1 MFPQAWQVGLDIQID
16 CVRAVAAQRRRN
28 GWQLRHWWQQALP
41 QAVLRDGCLQPSEFL
56 IRALRQWR
64 VQLPRHISLRIALP
78 AQRVLQ
84 QRMTQPDARLREPER
99 SDYIGGHGLKQF
111 PLDGQTLALD
121 YRAAPADEA
130 ALLLTAARRQELQQW
145 LHCLRQAGLH
155 PQAVDITPCALRMMA
170 TAAGVPPAAGLM
182 HRLEREWLWVAPA
195 DGAFALV
202 WRRAT
207 MTRRRCGRCKP
218 RCRWATIGRSM
229 PAACWREPCPPV
241 ALAGRRSAPS
251 RSCVRRCLRILR
263 RSRWPVVWRCARRI
277 ADVSGQLSALAT
289 TPRAAARLFLAGRAA
304 VAGSGAA
311 AGTVLIAGQ
320 LRHQQ
325 AQRQA
330 RLAMLGEDLAA
341 LTLLVRQQ
349 QQERAQRAL
358 HSVRAERQASN
369 AQHNRRYLQ
378 LLQQLSSSV
387 PPRCGSRRWTAMR
400 RTACGCVD

>member
-41 QAVLRDGCLQPSEFL
+41 QAVLRDGCLEPSEFL

-84 QRMTQPDARLREPER
+84 QRMAQPDVRLREPER
-99 SDYIGGHGLKQF
+99 SDYIGGHGVKQF

-121 YRAAPADEA
+121 YRTAPADEA

-195 DGAFALV
+195 DGAFAFGL
-202 WRRAT
+202 AP
-207 MTRRRCGRCKP
+207 GDDD
-218 RCRWATIGRSM
+218 AQ
-229 PAACWREPCPPV
+229 
-241 ALAGRRSAPS
+241 ALR
-251 RSCVRRCLRILR
+251 
-263 RSRWPVVWRCARRI
+263 
-277 ADVSGQLSALAT
+277 
-289 TPRAAARLFLAGRAA
+289 
-304 VAGSGAA
+304 
-311 AGTVLIAGQ
+311 
-320 LRHQQ
+320 
-325 AQRQA
+325 
-330 RLAMLGEDLAA
+330 
-341 LTLLVRQQ
+341 
-349 QQERAQRAL
+349 
-358 HSVRAERQASN
+358 
-369 AQHNRRYLQ
+369 
-378 LLQQLSSSV
+378 
-387 PPRCGSRRWTAMR
+387 
-400 RTACGCVD
+400 

>member
-41 QAVLRDGCLQPSEFL
+41 QAVLRDGCLEPSEFL
-56 IRALRQWR
+56 VRALRQWR

-84 QRMTQPDARLREPER
+84 QRMTKPDARLREPER

-111 PLDGQTLALD
+111 PLDGQTLVLD

-195 DGAFALV
+195 DGAFAFGLAPGDDDAQAL
-202 WRRAT
+202 RALQ
-207 MTRRRCGRCKP
+207 
-218 RCRWATIGRSM
+218 AQM
-229 PAACWREPCPPV
+229 PVGDDRPVYAGGVLAGALPAGCLGWSPLSAFTQLRPPLPAHPSAF
-241 ALAGRRSAPS
+241 ALAGGLA
-251 RSCVRRCLRILR
+251 LRE
-263 RSRWPVVWRCARRI
+263 
-277 ADVSGQLSALAT
+277 
-289 TPRAAARLFLAGRAA
+289 
-304 VAGSGAA
+304 
-311 AGTVLIAGQ
+311 
-320 LRHQQ
+320 
-325 AQRQA
+325 
-330 RLAMLGEDLAA
+330 ED
-341 LTLLVRQQ
+341 R
-349 QQERAQRAL
+349 
-358 HSVRAERQASN
+358 
-369 AQHNRRYLQ
+369 
-378 LLQQLSSSV
+378 
-387 PPRCGSRRWTAMR
+387 
-400 RTACGCVD
+400 